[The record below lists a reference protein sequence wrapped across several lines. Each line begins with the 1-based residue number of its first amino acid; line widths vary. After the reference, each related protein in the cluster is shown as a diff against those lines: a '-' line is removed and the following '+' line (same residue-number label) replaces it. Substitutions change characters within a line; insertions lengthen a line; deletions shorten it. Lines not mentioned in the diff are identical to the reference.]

1 MDILRERNIKKQI
14 GTALSPLRI
23 FMTVIGRFPFT
34 KVPEE
39 LDPFNHLYI
48 FSWKGP
54 GVVTFIVSSLFIC
67 SWLIFGL
74 CGYLDLYLNLQ
85 GIEETAIKK
94 SNDSSM
100 ELDDIMLY
108 KELLSLIDENLV
120 IMIPMLAMILN
131 TIIQSLVALLN
142 GSKASQFLTKWKDD
156 LAFIKIDIGDGM
168 RNQVI
173 FEILFIVFFIFL
185 IFLAFAIPFETNG
198 DTNIHF
204 IRNTVTAVK
213 VATFRSFMEDPR
225 KLGTG
230 VDIGILVMTCYVFSS
245 YKCCL
250 FFYNCV
256 CQSLSNGFKT
266 WNQMTENYF
275 DNLPSYGIPKSKKD
289 NDPYNLIQL
298 VESHFLL
305 IELVKNTDDIF
316 APIITTY
323 FFTQVIIICFIIYEV
338 IELGLTMMSVWAVLL
353 LVQTSL
359 ILYLVANTA
368 TKVHEE
374 AMAGFGSLRWA
385 YLRHMTSEEERNVQ
399 TLLTSFSGPPIM
411 LTGARLFGIHRPFIL
426 TIFGVI
432 VTYFVVL
439 YQIMRAP

>member
-1 MDILRERNIKKQI
+1 
-14 GTALSPLRI
+14 
-23 FMTVIGRFPFT
+23 
-34 KVPEE
+34 
-39 LDPFNHLYI
+39 
-48 FSWKGP
+48 
-54 GVVTFIVSSLFIC
+54 
-67 SWLIFGL
+67 
-74 CGYLDLYLNLQ
+74 
-85 GIEETAIKK
+85 
-94 SNDSSM
+94 
-100 ELDDIMLY
+100 
-108 KELLSLIDENLV
+108 
-120 IMIPMLAMILN
+120 
-131 TIIQSLVALLN
+131 
-142 GSKASQFLTKWKDD
+142 
-156 LAFIKIDIGDGM
+156 
-168 RNQVI
+168 
-173 FEILFIVFFIFL
+173 
-185 IFLAFAIPFETNG
+185 
-198 DTNIHF
+198 
-204 IRNTVTAVK
+204 
-213 VATFRSFMEDPR
+213 
-225 KLGTG
+225 
-230 VDIGILVMTCYVFSS
+230 
-245 YKCCL
+245 
-250 FFYNCV
+250 
-256 CQSLSNGFKT
+256 
-266 WNQMTENYF
+266 MTENYF

-338 IELGLTMMSVWAVLL
+338 IELGLTMMSVWAILL